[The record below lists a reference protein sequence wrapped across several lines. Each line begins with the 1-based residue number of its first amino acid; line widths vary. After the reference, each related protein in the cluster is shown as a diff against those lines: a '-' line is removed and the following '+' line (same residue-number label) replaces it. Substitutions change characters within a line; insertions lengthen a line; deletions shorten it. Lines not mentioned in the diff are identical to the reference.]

1 MISDARQ
8 RAVAPWLPM
17 GFCACL
23 SFITLFGNIWLSFK
37 TGSDWGGG
45 WAITFLCNLP
55 MCFFFMG
62 RPIARMQS
70 EISALQKQLAELA
83 ASK

>member
-1 MISDARQ
+1 MISDAKK

-17 GFCACL
+17 GFCAFL
-23 SFITLFGNIWLSFK
+23 SFITLFGNLWLSFMN
-37 TGSDWGGG
+37 GSNWGGG

-62 RPIARMQS
+62 APIARMQR